1 MNLSSHF
8 TLTEMCKSQ
17 LATRRRIANQPD
29 AAAIIAM
36 RHLCQAILE
45 SVRAQFGVPI
55 MPSSGYRSLRLNR
68 ALGGSRTS
76 QHCKGEAVDF
86 EIAGVTQM
94 RLAGWIEANLAYD
107 QLIVEYPQAEC
118 VSAGWLHVS
127 YARDRNRKQ
136 TLTKTQTGYSPGFP
150 PFW

>member
-1 MNLSSHF
+1 MNLSPHF

-17 LATRRRIANQPD
+17 LAIRRGVANQPD
-29 AAAIIAM
+29 AAAITAM
-36 RHLCQAILE
+36 SHLCQAILE
-45 SVRAQFGVPI
+45 PVRAQFSVPI
-55 MPSSGYRSLRLNR
+55 MPSSGYRSPRLNR
-68 ALGGSRTS
+68 ALGGSGNS

-107 QLIVEYPQAEC
+107 QLIVEYPQADC

-127 YARDRNRKQ
+127 YAQGRNHKQ
-136 TLTKTQTGYSPGFP
+136 TLTKTQNGYSRGFP

>member
-1 MNLSSHF
+1 MNLSPHF

-17 LATRRRIANQPD
+17 LAIRRRIANHPD

-45 SVRAQFGVPI
+45 PVRAQFGIPI
-55 MPSSGYRSLRLNR
+55 IPSSGYRSPRLNR
-68 ALGGSRTS
+68 ALGGSRIS

-107 QLIVEYPQAEC
+107 QLIVEYPKADC

-127 YARDRNRKQ
+127 YARGRNRKQ

>member
-1 MNLSSHF
+1 MNLSPHF

-17 LATRRRIANQPD
+17 LAIRRRIANQPH

-45 SVRAQFGVPI
+45 PVRAPFCVPI

-107 QLIVEYPQAEC
+107 QIIVEYPQAEC

>member
-1 MNLSSHF
+1 MNLSPHF

-17 LATRRRIANQPD
+17 LAMHRRIANQPD

-36 RHLCQAILE
+36 RHLCQAIMEPL
-45 SVRAQFGVPI
+45 RAHFGVPI
-55 MPSSGYRSLRLNR
+55 NPFKWLSKPAPQSG
-68 ALGGSRTS
+68 AGGSRIS

-107 QLIVEYPQAEC
+107 QLICGISTGRLRERRLAAC
-118 VSAGWLHVS
+118 VL
-127 YARDRNRKQ
+127 R
-136 TLTKTQTGYSPGFP
+136 TGP
-150 PFW
+150 

>member
-1 MNLSSHF
+1 MNLSPHF

-17 LATRRRIANQPD
+17 LAIRRRIANHPD
-29 AAAIIAM
+29 AAAIIAT

-45 SVRAQFGVPI
+45 PLRAQFGIPI
-55 MPSSGYRSLRLNR
+55 IPSSGYRSPRLNR
-68 ALGGSRTS
+68 ALGGSRIS

-107 QLIVEYPQAEC
+107 QLIVEYPQADC

-127 YARDRNRKQ
+127 YARGRNRKQ

>member
-1 MNLSSHF
+1 MNLSPHF

-17 LATRRRIANQPD
+17 LAIRRRIANQPD

-45 SVRAQFGVPI
+45 PVRAQFGVPI